1 MEKDFSHSGSSG
13 RRRLDRVN
21 ALGRNTSYNSTEPG
35 DEKDLFRLDGDDD
48 ESVSNMLSRIGITR
62 PDMLGIP
69 ASEWNNRMSRPS
81 SGELQFRGH
90 PEAENPSTK
99 LVLPS
104 RLGNRTRSFE
114 PPFSRNSLEVDQP
127 RSYSLEEKSREDTT
141 RQLSPLSSSPDSP
154 STSYDRDRG
163 EAQAAVSDRDFT
175 FLNDGS
181 SDSRSHSSSGDGGE
195 DKGRSMDSQAS
206 DDTHPTEAVD
216 YEQSPQPT
224 SLTTRLSWSSWK
236 KLELLGSGSFGS
248 VYRAVGSDG
257 NYFAVKEVPLSNAN
271 DQSGLQLQQEVN
283 LLGNLRHENIVQYL
297 GTQKTKDKLYIFL
310 ELVTQGSI
318 VSQYKHFEMFD
329 EQIRK
334 YTKQILSGLKYL
346 HEKKV
351 VHRDI
356 KCANILVHAH
366 GTVKLADFGMAKQL
380 EKIDSMRS
388 CKGSVYWMAPEV
400 INPKK
405 TAGFPADIWSLGCTV
420 LEMATGK
427 PPFSD
432 WEWNT
437 VFFRVG
443 RGALPEIPDSI
454 QGDARDFIL
463 ECLQADP
470 SKRPTASKLLDHPF
484 VNSRP
489 VVDTTGLVTE
499 STEIVSAY
507 DSWGVSARTETG
519 RTARSVRTRQ
529 SIYHNQ

>member
-81 SGELQFRGH
+81 SGELQFSGH

-104 RLGNRTRSFE
+104 RLGIRTRSFE
-114 PPFSRNSLEVDQP
+114 PPPSRNTLEVDQP

-141 RQLSPLSSSPDSP
+141 RQLSPLSSSPDSA

-163 EAQAAVSDRDFT
+163 EAQAAVLDRDFT

-206 DDTHPTEAVD
+206 DDTHPTEAVE
-216 YEQSPQPT
+216 YEQSQQPT

-283 LLGNLRHENIVQYL
+283 LLGHLRHENIVQYL
-297 GTQKTKDKLYIFL
+297 GTQKTNDKLYIFL

-366 GTVKLADFGMAKQL
+366 GTVKLADFGMAKQASYFL
-380 EKIDSMRS
+380 CFRTFL
-388 CKGSVYWMAPEV
+388 
-400 INPKK
+400 NN
-405 TAGFPADIWSLGCTV
+405 
-420 LEMATGK
+420 
-427 PPFSD
+427 FSASFLVG
-432 WEWNT
+432 EN
-437 VFFRVG
+437 RQHEILVG

-507 DSWGVSARTETG
+507 DSWGVSAR
-519 RTARSVRTRQ
+519 
-529 SIYHNQ
+529 